1 MVVPLVVASAALS
14 LVVDA
19 NHGDLAGDEDE
30 QP

>member
-19 NHGDLAGDEDE
+19 HGDDAGDEDE